1 MCSSTVC
8 KGKKINTWVQDE
20 KAVSKSYSQIKM
32 LGIEEHKRAEQHMR
46 RMCAKLFA
54 LPQVLLL
61 HARHDVFCKN
71 GENFLVVV

>member
-1 MCSSTVC
+1 
-8 KGKKINTWVQDE
+8 
-20 KAVSKSYSQIKM
+20 M

-61 HARHDVFCKN
+61 HARDDVLCKN
-71 GENFLVVV
+71 EEHFLVIV